1 VPIVFYAISKKKSII
16 KLYSFLLSQYKK
28 NKINLEQIDDY
39 VIFISI
45 YIFWLDLNLENL
57 DFHIKIYTS
66 FMS

>member
-1 VPIVFYAISKKKSII
+1 MPIVFYAISKKKSII